1 MTKREDVMK
10 AVAALFF
17 LLAGPA
23 WAPLSVHAEEK
34 SAPPLSRERESG
46 FRALDIRVAGV
57 EALVARIDDP
67 AYKASMVAVVEDF
80 KKRREDLKKNFDQIQ
95 FDALM
100 HNVNRNYQIVSLW
113 LKSPRTPAQSGE
125 KKS

>member
-1 MTKREDVMK
+1 MK
-10 AVAALFF
+10 TAAVWFF
-17 LLAGPA
+17 LAVVQS
-23 WAPLSVHAEEK
+23 WIPLSMPAGEK
-34 SAPPLSRERESG
+34 PAPPPSREQETV

-67 AYKASMVAVVEDF
+67 TYKASMIAVIEDF
-80 KKRREDLKKNFDQIQ
+80 KKRRDDLKKNFDQVQ

-113 LKSPRTPAQSGE
+113 LKPPRTPAPSRE
-125 KKS
+125 KKD

>member
-1 MTKREDVMK
+1 MK
-10 AVAALFF
+10 AATALFF
-17 LLAGPA
+17 LVSGLA
-23 WAPLSVHAEEK
+23 WVPLSVYAEEK
-34 SAPPLSRERESG
+34 STPPPSREQESV

-67 AYKASMVAVVEDF
+67 AYKASMVTVVEDF
-80 KKRREDLKKNFDQIQ
+80 KKRRDDLRKNFDQVQ

-113 LKSPRTPAQSGE
+113 LKSPRTPAPSGE
-125 KKS
+125 KKG